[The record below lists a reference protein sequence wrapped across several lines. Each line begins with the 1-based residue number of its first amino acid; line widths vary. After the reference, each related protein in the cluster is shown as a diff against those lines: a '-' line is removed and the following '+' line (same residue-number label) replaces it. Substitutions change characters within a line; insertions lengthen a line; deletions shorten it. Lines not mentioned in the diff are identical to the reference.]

1 MPWKA
6 TKHVSKEVLSGI
18 RDGLKTKGIPLRQRA
33 KDVTTKVKD
42 NAVSGALAV
51 SGATVGSLIGTDM
64 ALAKAKAK
72 AREAGEQTKEKIK
85 AKTNEAKNKASET
98 WKQAAGRIRS

>member
-1 MPWKA
+1 MSWKA
-6 TKHVSKEVLSGI
+6 TKHVSKEILSGI

-33 KDVTTKVKD
+33 KNVTVRVKD
-42 NAVSGALAV
+42 NAVGSALAV
-51 SGATVGSLIGTDM
+51 GGATVGGLVGADL

-72 AREAGEQTKEKIK
+72 AKEAGEQTKEKIK